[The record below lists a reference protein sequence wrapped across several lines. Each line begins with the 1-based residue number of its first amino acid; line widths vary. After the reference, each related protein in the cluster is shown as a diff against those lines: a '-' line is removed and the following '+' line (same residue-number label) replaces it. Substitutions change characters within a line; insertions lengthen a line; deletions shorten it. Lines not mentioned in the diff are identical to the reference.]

1 MRKSVVV
8 AFALVL
14 IVGLWIGS
22 GLFSEHEGTPA
33 PVSTTAV
40 PSASVQP
47 PSVQVQTLQASSVAQ
62 VLHLMGVTAPM
73 RQVDVPAQTKGTV
86 ATLQVKTGAL
96 VEEGQLLA
104 RIDMGDR
111 TARLREAQAL
121 LEQRQTEY
129 QAATQLSR
137 KNLQSA
143 TELTRSQALLDSAKA
158 SLESIRLDIRRT
170 QVKAPFAGVVEQ
182 RFVQLGDYLDIG
194 HKAFRLLDLS
204 KLKVKGQVAEREVS
218 RLKPGMP
225 AELSF
230 VGGQRLPGEITFIAR
245 ASDSATRTF
254 MVEVTADNPG
264 LSVSAGMTAKIS
276 LDLGDRRGHRLSP
289 AVLTLDDEGRVGVKV
304 IDDNATVR
312 FMPVELIADSPE
324 GMWLGGLPDSVE
336 LITVGHEFVSVG
348 QRVTVSRSV
357 Q

>member
-1 MRKSVVV
+1 MRKSVLV
-8 AFALVL
+8 ALALVL

-22 GLFSEHEGTPA
+22 GFWSEHKGPPPQT
-33 PVSTTAV
+33 STSTA
-40 PSASVQP
+40 PSAPGQP
-47 PSVQVQTLQASSVAQ
+47 PSVQVQALQASSVAQ
-62 VLHLMGVTAPM
+62 VLHLMGVTAPK

-86 ATLQVKTGAL
+86 AALEASTGAL

-111 TARLREAQAL
+111 TSRLREAQAL
-121 LEQRQTEY
+121 LEQRETEY

-143 TELTRSQALLDSAKA
+143 TELTRSQTLLDSAKA
-158 SLESIRLDIRRT
+158 SLEAIRLDIRRT
-170 QVKAPFAGVVEQ
+170 EVRAPFAGVVEQ

-218 RLKPGMP
+218 RVRLGMP
-225 AELSF
+225 ADLAF
-230 VGGQRLPGEITFIAR
+230 IDGQRLRGEITFISR

-264 LSVSAGMTAKIS
+264 LSISAGMTAKIS
-276 LDLGDRRGHRLSP
+276 LKLGDRRGHRLSP

-312 FMPVELIADSPE
+312 FIPVELIADSPE
-324 GMWLGGLPDSVE
+324 GMWLGGLPERVE
-336 LITVGHEFVSVG
+336 LITVGHEFVSAG
-348 QRVTVSRSV
+348 QRVTVSRGV